1 LGGDIN
7 ELLTGGMR
15 ATTIFFMKFIE
26 ILFMRNFT
34 RLLLLSCLL
43 FSCSK
48 QNDDPGGSR
57 GPALSTP
64 AAPAPPVTAVSITVA
79 DTAMNITSLTYSRYG
94 TGEGGGMTITAANA
108 FQKVT
113 AETFNWYQHSP
124 WSMMYTMQVSY
135 FTRADSLAAWG
146 ETHARPV
153 PRDDEVRYENFLPLT
168 DSVVRGN
175 FSGSFNTGG
184 IVKGGQLITVKGN
197 FKLVFIK

>member
-1 LGGDIN
+1 
-7 ELLTGGMR
+7 MQA
-15 ATTIFFMKFIE
+15 ATENFVKFIE

-48 QNDDPGGSR
+48 QNDDPAGTPGGSR
-57 GPALSTP
+57 GPAPTTP
-64 AAPAPPVTAVSITVA
+64 AAPAPPVTTVSITVA

-168 DSVVRGN
+168 DSVVGGN